1 MASAEAAYHTEV
13 VIARDEGAE
22 PRKPL
27 RVLINCHIILSA
39 SLFSWCA
46 TLTVE
51 LGNDEHEEKISI
63 NGAAQDMKC
72 YVTQLDVKN
81 TEEASLASQ
90 QKQRTE
96 SSLILQP
103 FTASIKVLQYK
114 NSVMTQLI
122 HLHLLLISLSYRCD
136 ESQS

>member
-1 MASAEAAYHTEV
+1 
-13 VIARDEGAE
+13 
-22 PRKPL
+22 
-27 RVLINCHIILSA
+27 
-39 SLFSWCA
+39 
-46 TLTVE
+46 
-51 LGNDEHEEKISI
+51 
-63 NGAAQDMKC
+63 MKC

-122 HLHLLLISLSYRCD
+122 HLHLLLISLSYHGD